1 MAAVAEQSDP
11 TASPPAA
18 PRPAAGALPPTL
30 GGLETPAL
38 LLDEARL
45 EANLARMA
53 DLCAENG
60 RALRPHAKSHKTV
73 EIARRQVELGAVGV
87 TVAKLGEAEVY
98 VEAGI
103 EDVFVCYPLVG
114 AGKLSRLLDLA
125 ERARVSTI
133 ADDLGAAEALGRA
146 AVARG
151 TTIDVLVKLDLGMH
165 RVGVPEAAAPQLAE
179 ALARVP
185 GLELRGVC
193 IHEGETYGEPDPARR
208 RALARDRVSRLVEA
222 AEALRARGLR
232 IDVVSAG
239 ATPSVFETVD
249 LDGVTEMRPG
259 NYVFFDAIGVAL
271 GVAAEDECALGV
283 LTTVVSHS
291 APERAIGDAGAKA
304 LTLDRGVHG
313 IGILEGFGSVRGRP
327 GIEVASLSEE
337 HGWLALGEG
346 AAVEIGE
353 RLEVI
358 PNHACPVV
366 ACFES
371 LVLVRDGAPL
381 ERWRIATRGLL
392 T

>member
-1 MAAVAEQSDP
+1 MDP
-11 TASPPAA
+11 
-18 PRPAAGALPPTL
+18 PPTL
-30 GGLETPAL
+30 AGLETPAL

-73 EIARRQVELGAVGV
+73 EIACRQVELGAVGV

-114 AGKLSRLLDLA
+114 EGKLGRLLDLA
-125 ERARVSTI
+125 ERARVATI
-133 ADDLGAAEALGRA
+133 ADDLDAAAALGRA
-146 AVARG
+146 AVSRG

-165 RVGVPEAAAPQLAE
+165 RVGVPTAAAPEFAE
-179 ALARVP
+179 ALARIP
-185 GLELRGVC
+185 GLRLRGVC

-208 RALARDRVSRLVEA
+208 RELARDRVSRLVGT
-222 AEALRARGLR
+222 AEALRARGLE

-239 ATPSVFETVD
+239 ATPSVFETID
-249 LDGVTEMRPG
+249 LDGVTEVRPG
-259 NYVFFDAIGVAL
+259 NYVFFDGIGIAL
-271 GVAAEDECALGV
+271 GVAAADECALAV
-283 LTTVVSHS
+283 LTTVVSHA
-291 APERAIGDAGAKA
+291 APGRAIADAGAKA

-313 IGILEGFGSVRGRP
+313 IGILEGFGTVRGRP
-327 GIEVASLSEE
+327 EIALASLSEE
-337 HGWLALGEG
+337 HGWLSLDTG
-346 AAVEIGE
+346 AEVEIGE
-353 RLEVI
+353 RLQVI

-366 ACFES
+366 ACFER
-371 LVLVRDGAPL
+371 LVLVRDGAPV
-381 ERWRIATRGLL
+381 ETWRIATRGLL

>member
-1 MAAVAEQSDP
+1 VADP
-11 TASPPAA
+11 RAQPPPALA
-18 PRPAAGALPPTL
+18 
-30 GGLETPAL
+30 GLETPAL

-45 EANLARMA
+45 DANLARMA
-53 DLCAENG
+53 ELCRQNG

-73 EIARRQVELGAVGV
+73 EVAERQRALGAVGV

-114 AGKLSRLLDLA
+114 EGKLRRLLDLA
-125 ERARVSTI
+125 ERARIATI

-151 TTIDVLVKLDLGMH
+151 LTVDVLVKLDLGMH
-165 RVGVPEAAAPQLAE
+165 RVGVAEAAAPAFAE

-185 GLELRGVC
+185 GLALRGVC

-208 RALARDRVSRLVEA
+208 RELARDRVSRLVET
-222 AEALRARGLR
+222 AEALRARGLE
-232 IDVVSAG
+232 IEVVSAG

-271 GVAAEDECALGV
+271 GVAAEDECALSV

-291 APERAIGDAGAKA
+291 APERAIADAGAKA

-313 IGILEGFGSVRGRP
+313 IGILEGFGCVRGRP
-327 GIEVASLSEE
+327 DVAISSLSEE
-337 HGWLALGEG
+337 HGWLALAPG
-346 AAVEIGE
+346 AELAIGE

-371 LVLVRDGAPL
+371 LVLVRDGAPA
-381 ERWRIATRGLL
+381 ERWRIATRGRMA
-392 T
+392 